1 MKIETTENY
10 KIVTA
15 ENGKFIFSKAEEI
28 PVLRNQVIVPLSA
41 EDTKILEV
49 FGEID
54 SQTLNPKEKR
64 YSKLLLIRN
73 LKAENLWDYIKNFI
87 IKNGLKDEWD
97 ACTYITESDSMFQE
111 MLNLLKVNHTQTFI
125 DQMLN
130 KSIY

>member
-15 ENGKFIFSKAEEI
+15 EDGKFIFNKTEEN
-28 PVLRNQVIVPLSA
+28 PVLRNQVLVPLSA
-41 EDTKILEV
+41 EDSKIHEV

-54 SQTLNPKEKR
+54 KQTLKPTEKR

-87 IKNGLKDEWD
+87 TENGLKDQWD
-97 ACTYITESDSMFQE
+97 ACTYITETDTMFQA
-111 MLNLLKVNHTQTFI
+111 MLNLLKVNHTQLFI
-125 DQMLN
+125 DQILN